1 MKIDKQEE
9 VRMQEDFF
17 AFIDEIRE
25 LLSSDIWNNILL
37 NCSKNEVFVFWLLY
51 RKENV
56 NMTEIAEYIHVPLN
70 TATGI
75 IAKMEKKGY
84 IIRDRLKEDKRVVV
98 VRLTEQG
105 VAQVKALV
113 DEITYYAVQTI
124 TEFSQEEMQL
134 FFRMAKRF
142 TNVLKKER
150 KKEEQTGKIR
160 KIAIE

>member
-1 MKIDKQEE
+1 M
-9 VRMQEDFF
+9 
-17 AFIDEIRE
+17 
-25 LLSSDIWNNILL
+25 S
-37 NCSKNEVFVFWLLY
+37 
-51 RKENV
+51 
-56 NMTEIAEYIHVPLN
+56 
-70 TATGI
+70 
-75 IAKMEKKGY
+75 MEKKGY

-105 VAQVKALV
+105 IAQVKALV

-150 KKEEQTGKIR
+150 KKEEQTGKVR

>member
-1 MKIDKQEE
+1 
-9 VRMQEDFF
+9 MQEDFF

-105 VAQVKALV
+105 IAQVKALV

-150 KKEEQTGKIR
+150 KKEEQTGKVR

>member
-1 MKIDKQEE
+1 
-9 VRMQEDFF
+9 MQEDFF

-105 VAQVKALV
+105 IAQVKALV
-113 DEITYYAVQTI
+113 DEITYYVVQTI

-150 KKEEQTGKIR
+150 KKEEQTGKVR

>member
-1 MKIDKQEE
+1 
-9 VRMQEDFF
+9 MQEDFF

-150 KKEEQTGKIR
+150 KKEEQTGKVR

>member
-1 MKIDKQEE
+1 
-9 VRMQEDFF
+9 MQEDFF

-105 VAQVKALV
+105 IAQVKALV

-142 TNVLKKER
+142 TNVLKKKR
-150 KKEEQTGKIR
+150 KKEEQTGKVR